1 MLKRGKRR
9 TNLKL
14 VGSPLMLPNKAFLR
28 HDHVYIGLGH
38 LSSGKGLLRDILH
51 LTELNKLSLLLD
63 NVSLNEPETR

>member
-1 MLKRGKRR
+1 
-9 TNLKL
+9 
-14 VGSPLMLPNKAFLR
+14 MLPNKAFLR

-51 LTELNKLSLLLD
+51 LTEVNKLSLLLD